1 MLVFQIII
9 ITLHPQSQINMI
21 KRKADEL
28 IRNFILHDKRS
39 LLVTG
44 ARQVGKTFSI
54 RKVGKECFDNV
65 VEINFVEQPDAI
77 ELFGEQK
84 GAKDLLLRLSAF
96 TKKPL
101 VPGKT
106 LIFFDE
112 VQECK
117 EIVTAIKFLVDEGSY
132 KYVMSGSL
140 LGVEL
145 EDLRSVPVG
154 YMDEIEMYP
163 LDLLEFFEA
172 IGIGTDVIE
181 HLRKSFEDKTPVDDF
196 IHKRMLE
203 AIRLY
208 LIVGGMPAAVQKYLD
223 TNNLRRVYEEQ
234 RGIIRTYKRDITK
247 YDHDHKLQIEEIYDL
262 IPSELNAKNK
272 RFILKQLKAAS
283 MREKSELAQISERE
297 QTRPKANVNA
307 RFSKYEDSFLWLR
320 DAGVAIPTYNVEE
333 PRVPLLLNKQRNL
346 FKLFLN
352 DVGLLA
358 AMYGGNIQA
367 RLLSP
372 DPNINFGSVFE
383 NLVAQ
388 ELYAHGFTEAQ
399 QHSLYYFNSKKQ
411 GELDFVVEYAGNML
425 PIEVKSGKDYERH
438 NALSNVME
446 NKDYAVPMAYVFCQE
461 NVQVKGKVIY
471 YPIYMIT
478 FFEQIQAEESIFK
491 FDLAGLKST
500 NP

>member
-1 MLVFQIII
+1 
-9 ITLHPQSQINMI
+9 MI

-28 IRNFILHDKRS
+28 IRNFILNDRRS

-65 VEINFVEQPDAI
+65 VEINFVEQPDAV
-77 ELFGEQK
+77 ELFNEQK

-145 EDLRSVPVG
+145 DDLRSVPVG

-172 IGIGTDVIE
+172 IGISTDVISQ
-181 HLRKSFEDKTPVDDF
+181 LQTCFEEKKPVDDF
-196 IHKRMLE
+196 IHKKMLE

-208 LIVGGMPAAVQKYLD
+208 IIVGGMPAVVQKYLD
-223 TNNLRRVYEEQ
+223 TNNLRKVYEEQ

-247 YDHDHKLQIEEIYDL
+247 YDHDHKLQIEEIYNL
-262 IPSELNAKNK
+262 IPSELNAKTK
-272 RFILKQLKAAS
+272 RFILKELN
-283 MREKSELAQISERE
+283 EK
-297 QTRPKANVNA
+297 A

-320 DAGVAIPTYNVEE
+320 DAGVAIPAYNVEE

-372 DPNINFGSVFE
+372 NPNINFGSVFE

-388 ELYAHGFTEAQ
+388 ELYAHGFSEAQ

-411 GELDFVVEYAGNML
+411 GELDFVVEYAGNVL
-425 PIEVKSGKDYERH
+425 PIEVKSGKDYVRH
-438 NALSNVME
+438 NALNNVI
-446 NKDYAVPMAYVFCQE
+446 NNADYEISQAYVLC
-461 NVQVKGKVIY
+461 NNNISVDGKIVY
-471 YPIYMIT
+471 LPIYMIT
-478 FFEQIQAEESIFK
+478 FMDKEQTT
-491 FDLAGLKST
+491 DLIYNINLEGLK
-500 NP
+500 